1 MNKTFIS
8 TAIDYVNASPHIGH
22 ALEKIFADVFARRKR
37 LSGEEAFF
45 LSGADENG
53 LKNVRAA
60 EKAGVSIK
68 EFVDK
73 NTQEF
78 LRLKDALN
86 LSYDDFIRT
95 TEPRHIAGVQKLWA
109 ACQKDIFKKKYS
121 GLYCVPCETFYKE
134 EDLKDELCPVHLT
147 KPELMEEE
155 NYFFRLSK
163 YQNQLKELIE
173 NDKIKIFPQT
183 RKNEILSFINGGL
196 EDVCVSRSAERASG
210 WGIDVPGDSSQKIWV
225 WFDALSNYITGLDY
239 AEDGEKFQNWW
250 QNNDNKIHVVGKDIL
265 KFHAVYWPAMLISAG
280 LNIPDI
286 VFCHGFLNV
295 NGQKMSK
302 TTGNV
307 IDPFALVEKYGA
319 DAVRYFFLAEFP
331 TTEDGD
337 FSYEKFETRYNAD
350 LANGVGNLFER
361 VLAMV
366 SKYGAQNLNSSLA
379 PQEIL
384 ALIEKTK
391 NLYSQKTK
399 NFQLH
404 EALKDVMAFAGEL
417 DKYINDKKPWALPQE
432 KNAQA
437 DEIFSGLILG
447 LEKLAFWLKPYMPAK
462 MERAENYVKNIS
474 KDVSGQKEKLGLF
487 PRLQ

>member
-1 MNKTFIS
+1 M
-8 TAIDYVNASPHIGH
+8 
-22 ALEKIFADVFARRKR
+22 
-37 LSGEEAFF
+37 
-45 LSGADENG
+45 
-53 LKNVRAA
+53 
-60 EKAGVSIK
+60 
-68 EFVDK
+68 
-73 NTQEF
+73 
-78 LRLKDALN
+78 
-86 LSYDDFIRT
+86 
-95 TEPRHIAGVQKLWA
+95 
-109 ACQKDIFKKKYS
+109 
-121 GLYCVPCETFYKE
+121 
-134 EDLKDELCPVHLT
+134 HLT

-487 PRLQ
+487 PRLQWHFQF